1 MAESDREALYREVG
15 NALPVGGVGEASDIA
30 EAYLY
35 LMREGFSTGHII
47 AVDGGTMLM

>member
-1 MAESDREALYREVG
+1 MAENDREALYREVRS
-15 NALPVGGVGEASDIA
+15 ALPVGRVGEASDIA

-35 LMREGFSTGHII
+35 LMREAFSTGQVI